1 MAEWSIAAVLK
12 TVDLRGSGGSNP
24 SLSAKKTGNLSAQ
37 VYLSK
42 QVFCFAGIGCCQQTN
57 MDYAAIS
64 LLLSCYTAILL
75 FLCQRMRMIY
85 RLIYRGGE

>member
-24 SLSAKKTGNLSAQ
+24 SLSAKKTGNLSVQ

-42 QVFCFAGIGCCQQTN
+42 QVFCFAGIRCLYGLRSN
-57 MDYAAIS
+57 PS
-64 LLLSCYTAILL
+64 LSKPKNADDLPVDLQGFSELVLS
-75 FLCQRMRMIY
+75 Q
-85 RLIYRGGE
+85 ES